1 MRAGFYGSL
10 FCYCQLLYVIVN
22 YYMWGGSKLEKIEVE
37 LSEEGKKVFVIYLN
51 GK

>member
-1 MRAGFYGSL
+1 
-10 FCYCQLLYVIVN
+10 
-22 YYMWGGSKLEKIEVE
+22 MWGGLKLEKIEVE